1 MPLRVQTIKAMR
13 NIRHELQLL
22 EAKILI
28 RKVLHDNPVNG
39 PAMLEQI
46 EAEALGLA

>member
-1 MPLRVQTIKAMR
+1 MNTEIIYCSVLTRDYEILK
-13 NIRHELQLL
+13 
-22 EAKILI
+22 AKIWLESVM
-28 RKVLHDNPVNG
+28 RRNPVNG